1 MNLLKKLDPMPL
13 KGKYSQYGEDA
24 IAQIV
29 FDHIGTTNKVC
40 VDIGAGEYDGTMSNT
55 RLLEENGWRRIA
67 FDINA
72 KEGSNVVKAMVTPDN
87 VGGLLYSLDV
97 PWKFDFLS
105 LDIDSCDYYVLD
117 QILMEA
123 FWPNII
129 CVEFNGCLDPNIPVS
144 QEYQEGYTWDKT
156 DNYGF
161 SWKAGYDLL
170 TSYGYIVFLNQHN
183 TNMWAIQAEFAD
195 FEQPIFDVKRT
206 QYHPH
211 NPNAKFVR
219 V

>member
-1 MNLLKKLDPMPL
+1 MNLLDKLNPMPL
-13 KGKYSQYGEDA
+13 KGTYSQYGEDA

-67 FDINA
+67 FDAEA
-72 KEGSNVVKAMVTPDN
+72 KEGSGVVKAMVTPFNAASLLIDQN
-87 VGGLLYSLDV
+87 VPYG
-97 PWKFDFLS
+97 FDFLS
-105 LDIDSCDYYVLD
+105 LDIDSCDYWVLKD
-117 QILMEA
+117 ILKA
-123 FWPNII
+123 FNVRVI
-129 CVEFNGCLDPNIPVS
+129 CAEFNGCLDPNVALV

-161 SWKAGYDLL
+161 SWKAGVALL
-170 TSYGYIVFLNQHN
+170 EQYGYTVFLNQHN
-183 TNMWAIQAEFAD
+183 TNIWAIKSRLAD
-195 FEQPIFDVKRT
+195 FEQPDFKVVKT

-211 NPNAKFVR
+211 NPNVKFVR

>member
-1 MNLLKKLDPMPL
+1 MNLLEKLDPMPL
-13 KGKYSQYGEDA
+13 KGTYSQYGEDA

-72 KEGSNVVKAMVTPDN
+72 KEGSNVVKAMVTPHN
-87 VGGLLYSLDV
+87 VVKLLSHERT
-97 PWKFDFLS
+97 PMKFDFLS
-105 LDIDSCDYYVLD
+105 LDIDSCDYWVLRE
-117 QILMEA
+117 LLEVYK
-123 FWPNII
+123 PNVI
-129 CVEFNGCLDPNIPVS
+129 CAEFNGCLDPNIAVT
-144 QEYQEGYTWDKT
+144 QEYQEGYTWDTT

-161 SWKAGYDLL
+161 SWAAGNYIF
-170 TSYGYIVFLNQHN
+170 TKHGYIVFLNQHS
-183 TNMWAIQAEFAD
+183 TNIWAVRSELTD
-195 FEQPIFDVKRT
+195 FDPPTFSLKKM
-206 QYHPH
+206 QYHAH

>member
-1 MNLLKKLDPMPL
+1 MNLLDKLNPMPT

-24 IAQIV
+24 ITQIV

-72 KEGSNVVKAMVTPDN
+72 KEGSGVIKAMITPDN
-87 VGGLLYSLDV
+87 AHLLLGSAQCPID
-97 PWKFDFLS
+97 FDFLS
-105 LDIDSCDYYVLD
+105 LDIDSCDYWVLD
-117 QILMEA
+117 RLLD
-123 FWPNII
+123 FFYPNVI
-129 CVEFNGCLDPNIPVS
+129 CTEFNGCLDPSIALV
-144 QEYQEGYTWDKT
+144 QEYHEGYTWDKT

-161 SWKAGYDLL
+161 SWRAGVDLL
-170 TSYGYIVFLNQHN
+170 DKYNYTVFLNQHN
-183 TNMWAIQAEFAD
+183 TNIWAIKNSLVD
-195 FEQPIFDVKRT
+195 FGVPKFDLKKM

>member
-1 MNLLKKLDPMPL
+1 MNLLEKLNPMPL

-72 KEGSNVVKAMVTPDN
+72 KEGSNVVKAMVTPFN
-87 VGGLLYSLDV
+87 AASLLIDQRTPYD
-97 PWKFDFLS
+97 FDFLS
-105 LDIDSCDYYVLD
+105 LDIDSCDYWVLHD
-117 QILMEA
+117 LLCDYQ
-123 FWPNII
+123 PNII
-129 CVEFNGCLDPNIPVS
+129 CAEFNGCLDPNIPVA
-144 QEYQEGYTWDKT
+144 QVYQEGYTWDKT

-161 SWKAGYDLL
+161 SWKA
-170 TSYGYIVFLNQHN
+170 
-183 TNMWAIQAEFAD
+183 
-195 FEQPIFDVKRT
+195 
-206 QYHPH
+206 
-211 NPNAKFVR
+211 
-219 V
+219 

>member
-1 MNLLKKLDPMPL
+1 MNLLEKLDPMPL

-29 FDHIGTTNKVC
+29 FDHIGTRNKVC

-67 FDINA
+67 FDAEA
-72 KEGSNVVKAMVTPDN
+72 KEGSGVVKAMVTPDN
-87 VGGLLYSLDV
+87 VVGLLGREMCPFD
-97 PWKFDFLS
+97 PDFLS
-105 LDIDSCDYYVLD
+105 LDIDSCDYWVLKS
-117 QILMEA
+117 IIRA
-123 FWPNII
+123 FRPHII
-129 CVEFNGCLDPNIPVS
+129 CAEFNGCLDPNIPVS
-144 QEYQEGYTWDKT
+144 QEYQIGYTWDKT

-161 SWKAGYDLL
+161 SWAAGYELLGKAGY
-170 TSYGYIVFLNQHN
+170 TVFLNQHN
-183 TNMWAIQAEFAD
+183 TNMWAIKNDRCEFYPPV
-195 FEQPIFDVKRT
+195 FNLKKM

>member
-1 MNLLKKLDPMPL
+1 MNLLEKLDPMPL

-87 VGGLLYSLDV
+87 VVELLKAQNTPVD
-97 PWKFDFLS
+97 FDFLS
-105 LDIDSCDYYVLD
+105 LDIDSCDYWVLD
-117 QILMEA
+117 RFFEL
-123 FWPNII
+123 FYPNVI
-129 CVEFNGCLDPNIPVS
+129 CAEFNGCLDPNLLLAQVY
-144 QEYQEGYTWDKT
+144 EEGYTWDKT

-161 SWKAGYDLL
+161 SWAAGYNLL
-170 TSYGYIVFLNQHN
+170 KTNGYTVFLNQHN
-183 TNMWAIQAEFAD
+183 TNIWAIKHDLAD
-195 FEQPIFDVKRT
+195 FEQPVFDVKKT

>member
-1 MNLLKKLDPMPL
+1 MPL

-55 RLLEENGWRRIA
+55 KLLEENGWRRIA
-67 FDINA
+67 FDVNA

-87 VGGLLYSLDV
+87 VVELLEQQKLPPS
-97 PWKFDFLS
+97 FDFLS
-105 LDIDSCDYYVLD
+105 LDIDSCDYWVLRNLF
-117 QILMEA
+117 QSYK
-123 FWPNII
+123 PNVV
-129 CVEFNGCLDPNIPVS
+129 CAEFNGCLDPNVPVS
-144 QEYQEGYTWDKT
+144 QEYQDGYTWDNT

-161 SWKAGYDLL
+161 SWKAGYNLFVNR
-170 TSYGYIVFLNQHN
+170 GYTVFLNQHD
-183 TNMWAIQAEFAD
+183 TNIWAIRDHWVD
-195 FEQPIFDVKRT
+195 FLTPTFNLKKM
-206 QYHPH
+206 QYHAH

>member
-1 MNLLKKLDPMPL
+1 MNLLEKLDPMPL
-13 KGKYSQYGEDA
+13 KGTYSQYGEDA

-87 VGGLLYSLDV
+87 VVDLLKEQGVSYE
-97 PWKFDFLS
+97 FDFLS
-105 LDIDSCDYYVLD
+105 LDIDSCDYWVLKK
-117 QILMEA
+117 ILYD
-123 FWPNII
+123 FYPSII
-129 CVEFNGCLDPNIPVS
+129 CAEFNGCLDPSTAIA

-161 SWKAGYDLL
+161 SWKAGVDLL
-170 TSYGYIVFLNQHN
+170 KSWDYRIFLNQHN
-183 TNMWAIQAEFAD
+183 TNIWAIKYELAD
-195 FEQPIFDVKRT
+195 FEPPTFNLKKM
-206 QYHPH
+206 QYHAH